1 MKKLLSLVLACLLL
15 ASLAACG
22 GSNNDRGPLTGGSPA
37 SNSSN
42 NGSDSSGSQDDD
54 GYQEG
59 GDWGYIGDVM
69 HTYWFDFTVDDAYT
83 CAEYEGYTAS
93 EGKQLVVATLSLK
106 NTFLQSLPMSQT
118 DFQIQWGGE
127 GDDDYEWP
135 ISAVSEAQL
144 PDEYTLAINESRT
157 GVVVYEV
164 PEGTSDFSISFGEYF
179 EDESEGD
186 VYFVYF
192 TATSDSSTL

>member
-1 MKKLLSLVLACLLL
+1 MKKLLSLVLVCLLL
-15 ASLAACG
+15 LSLAACG
-22 GSNNDRGPLTGGSPA
+22 GPGNDRGPLTGGSPA
-37 SNSSN
+37 SNGSN
-42 NGSDSSGSQDDD
+42 NSGSQDDD

-93 EGKQLVVATLSLK
+93 EGKQLVVATLSLQ
-106 NTFLQSLPMSQT
+106 NTFPQSLPMSQT

-135 ISAVSEAQL
+135 ISAVSEAQF

>member
-1 MKKLLSLVLACLLL
+1 MKKLLSLALTCLLL
-15 ASLAACG
+15 VSLAACG
-22 GSNNDRGPLTGGSPA
+22 GSSNDRGPLTGGSPA
-37 SNSSN
+37 SNGSN
-42 NGSDSSGSQDDD
+42 NSGSQDND

-144 PDEYTLAINESRT
+144 PDEYTLAINESRS

-164 PEGTSDFSISFGEYF
+164 PAGTSDFSISFGEYF
-179 EDESEGD
+179 EDKSEGD
-186 VYFVYF
+186 VYFIYF
-192 TATSDSSTL
+192 TATSNSSTL

>member
-1 MKKLLSLVLACLLL
+1 MKKLLSLALACLLL

-22 GSNNDRGPLTGGSPA
+22 GSSNDRGPLTGGSPA
-37 SNSSN
+37 SNGSN
-42 NGSDSSGSQDDD
+42 NSGSQDND

-144 PDEYTLAINESRT
+144 PDEYTLAINESRS

-164 PEGTSDFSISFGEYF
+164 PAGTSDFSISFGEYF

-186 VYFVYF
+186 VYFIYF
-192 TATSDSSTL
+192 TATSNSSTL